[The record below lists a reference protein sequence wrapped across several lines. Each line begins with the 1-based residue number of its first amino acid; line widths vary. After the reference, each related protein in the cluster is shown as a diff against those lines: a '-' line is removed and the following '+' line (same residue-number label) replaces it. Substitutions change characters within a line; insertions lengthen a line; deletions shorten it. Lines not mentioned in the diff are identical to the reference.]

1 MDFEIKVLHVKAN
14 RLKKRKG
21 DVDMDLPEI
30 SRKIGIVHEDRLVYI
45 EEYVLQYLELL
56 KGQESQRGR
65 KIFLYGK
72 SERTSRAETY
82 IIYAA
87 CGQEEEEEWNRRGGN
102 AYELTGRLDLRKW
115 KEEGDLCRCLFIG
128 IPGEERAVD
137 GYYIFYNADD
147 RMKEYLSQY
156 YEKSIYH
163 AQNSGQKQPRQMAKK
178 QAELVA
184 LGIKEEM
191 DTMPLFIWIRIAAI
205 GILVIFCAIAVITI
219 NEYDKIM
226 DFVQTAAWT
235 IMNL

>member
-87 CGQEEEEEWNRRGGN
+87 CGQEEEEEW
-102 AYELTGRLDLRKW
+102 
-115 KEEGDLCRCLFIG
+115 KEND
-128 IPGEERAVD
+128 
-137 GYYIFYNADD
+137 
-147 RMKEYLSQY
+147 
-156 YEKSIYH
+156 
-163 AQNSGQKQPRQMAKK
+163 QKQDDQ
-178 QAELVA
+178 QDENDQNLDDHQDENENN
-184 LGIKEEM
+184 EE
-191 DTMPLFIWIRIAAI
+191 
-205 GILVIFCAIAVITI
+205 
-219 NEYDKIM
+219 N
-226 DFVQTAAWT
+226 
-235 IMNL
+235 